1 MNKAFLSLLLLSFS
15 CRAKAQDSF
24 QPQADVSAPTELAE
38 PDPSSWV
45 LDTIYE
51 IARIPSG
58 SLPKAVKITPDGKFA
73 FTTNF
78 GDGTIGKIAVGE
90 KKWIYRQKN
99 FDPRRKDLSLP
110 VEIAF
115 DSVRPWAYISDFS
128 HARVRIY
135 DWEADTF
142 VRDIAVGSLP
152 KILEVSP
159 DGKRLWVSNWAS
171 NAVSVVDLDSL
182 VEIKRIPVKSTAPR
196 GIALTEDGR
205 AYVCD
210 FDGSAISVIDAVSL
224 ELIKVIKAPR
234 LPRHAVARG
243 DTAYLTLYGTG
254 KLWLMTGDSLVREY
268 IIGGHPKTL
277 VLFGRYAFIANYG
290 ADRMD
295 VFDLPE
301 GRVIMRAP
309 AGKSPSGIDITP
321 DGQYIY
327 LTNWFDPSLSVYRVE
342 WKKPE

>member
-1 MNKAFLSLLLLSFS
+1 MNKFLVPVILLSLS
-15 CRAKAQDSF
+15 CKAKAQDSF
-24 QPQADVSAPTELAE
+24 QPQAVE
-38 PDPSSWV
+38 PLPVEAIVADPSSWV

-78 GDGTIGKIAVGE
+78 GDGTIGKIAIGE
-90 KKWIYRQKN
+90 KKWLYRQKN

-128 HARVRIY
+128 HARVRVY
-135 DWEADTF
+135 DWQADTF
-142 VRDIAVGSLP
+142 VKDISVGSLP

-159 DGKRLWVSNWAS
+159 DGKRLWVSNWGS

-182 VEIKRIPVKSTAPR
+182 KEIKRIPVRSAAPR
-196 GIALTEDGR
+196 GIALTTDGM

-210 FDGSAISVIDAVSL
+210 FDGSAISIIDAGSL

-254 KLWLMTGDSLVREY
+254 KLWVMTGDSLIKEY
-268 IIGGHPKTL
+268 TIGGHPKTL

-295 VFDLPE
+295 VFDLLE
-301 GRVIMRAP
+301 GRVTTRVP

-327 LTNWFDPSLSVYRVE
+327 LTNWFDPPLSIYRVE
-342 WKKPE
+342 WKKE

>member
-1 MNKAFLSLLLLSFS
+1 MTMNKFFIPLMLLSLS
-15 CRAKAQDSF
+15 CKAKAQDSF
-24 QPQADVSAPTELAE
+24 QAGEPAPVEPIA
-38 PDPSSWV
+38 PDPSNWV

-58 SLPKAVKITPDGKFA
+58 SLPKAVKITPDGRFA

-78 GDGTIGKIAVGE
+78 GDGTIGKIAIGE
-90 KKWIYRQKN
+90 KKWLYRQKN
-99 FDPRRKDLSLP
+99 FDPRRRDLSLP

-128 HARVRIY
+128 HGRVRIY

-142 VRDIAVGSLP
+142 IKDIEVGSLP

-159 DGKRLWVSNWAS
+159 DGKRLWVSNWGS
-171 NAVSVVDLDSL
+171 NAVSVVDLNSL
-182 VEIKRIPVKSTAPR
+182 KEIKRIPVKSAAPR
-196 GIALTEDGR
+196 GIALTTDGR
-205 AYVCD
+205 AYVCN
-210 FDGSAISVIDAVSL
+210 FDGSAISVIDASSL

-234 LPRHAVARG
+234 LPRHAVAKG

-254 KLWLMTGDSLVREY
+254 KLWVMTGDSLVKEY
-268 IIGGHPKTL
+268 TVGGHPKTL

-301 GRVIMRAP
+301 ARVKMRVP

-327 LTNWFDPSLSVYRVE
+327 LTNWFDPSLSIYRVE

>member
-1 MNKAFLSLLLLSFS
+1 SL
-15 CRAKAQDSF
+15 
-24 QPQADVSAPTELAE
+24 PQASDPV
-38 PDPSSWV
+38 PDETPKPNPFSWV

-58 SLPKAVKITPDGKFA
+58 SLPKAVKITPDGRFA

-78 GDGTIGKIAVGE
+78 GDGTIGKIAIGE
-90 KKWIYRQKN
+90 KKWIYMQKN

-110 VEIAF
+110 VEVAF
-115 DSVRPWAYISDFS
+115 DSLRPWAYISDFS
-128 HARVRIY
+128 HARVRVF
-135 DWEADTF
+135 DWQADTF
-142 VRDIAVGSLP
+142 IRDIKVGSLP

-159 DGKRLWVSNWAS
+159 DGKMLWVSNWGS
-171 NAVSVVDLDSL
+171 NSVSVVDLDSL
-182 VEIKRIPVKSTAPR
+182 KEIKRIPVGSLAPR
-196 GIALTEDGR
+196 GIALTTDGR

-210 FDGSAISVIDAVSL
+210 FDGSAISIINANSL
-224 ELIKVIKAPR
+224 ELVRVIKAPR

-243 DTAYLTLYGTG
+243 DTAFITLYGTG
-254 KLWLMTGDSLVREY
+254 KLWVMTGDSLLKEY
-268 IIGGHPKTL
+268 TIGGHPKTL

-295 VFDLPE
+295 VFDLAE
-301 GRVIMRAP
+301 AKVIARVP

-327 LTNWFDPSLSVYRVE
+327 LTNWFDPSLSIYKVE
-342 WKKPE
+342 WEK